1 MQIIRGYYRL
11 TLAAFLLIF
20 WGTLVVITS
29 WFPIT
34 HQNISLAGWM
44 TYFAAKT
51 LAWSMGFKIQC
62 NQKEV
67 IRKHEGFLFAN
78 HVSFMDIIVLVT
90 ITPLRFVAKI
100 ETLKVPI
107 IGQAAKGIKCVFVD
121 RSNKTSRHA
130 ARDQITAAEK
140 FPAIAI
146 YPEGTRGSGK
156 ELLPFRHG
164 AFELAQHGQVPIL
177 PVAIKYDPP
186 TAVSW
191 GNEGLVA
198 GGWRLASQYHRVHVT
213 LTPLPVVTP
222 TPTDDPAT
230 LANHMRDDIGAIVY
244 PETNEMNQGQKTE
257 DGGRK

>member
-1 MQIIRGYYRL
+1 MHVIRGYYRL

-29 WFPIT
+29 WFPFSVR
-34 HQNISLAGWM
+34 NIALPGWM

-51 LAWSMGFKIQC
+51 LAWALGFKVHCDQQETIKQ
-62 NQKEV
+62 
-67 IRKHEGFLFAN
+67 HEGFLFAN

-90 ITPLRFVAKI
+90 VTPLRFVAKI

-121 RSNKTSRHA
+121 RSNKASRHA
-130 ARDQITAAEK
+130 ARDQIAAAEK

-198 GGWRLASQYHRVHVT
+198 GGWRLASQYQRVYVT

-222 TPTDDPAT
+222 TPNDDPT
-230 LANHMRDDIGAIVY
+230 QLANQMRDDIGAIVY
-244 PETNEMNQGQKTE
+244 PAITSPNPEKSEKL
-257 DGGRK
+257 

>member
-1 MQIIRGYYRL
+1 MRFIRGYYRL
-11 TLAAFLLIF
+11 TLTAFLLIF

-29 WFPIT
+29 WFPANV
-34 HQNISLAGWM
+34 HNIALPGWM

-51 LAWSMGFKIQC
+51 LAWALGFKVHC

-67 IRKHEGFLFAN
+67 IQQHEGFLFAN

-90 ITPLRFVAKI
+90 VTPLRFVAKI

-130 ARDQITAAEK
+130 ARDQIDAAEK

-177 PVAIKYDPP
+177 PVAIQYDPP

-213 LTPLPVVTP
+213 LTPLPVVIP
-222 TPTDDPAT
+222 TPDDDPT
-230 LANHMRDDIGAIVY
+230 QLAAQMRDNIGAIVY
-244 PETNEMNQGQKTE
+244 PAVHSPHSERSEKL
-257 DGGRK
+257 